1 MSIQAEMHMRQTP
14 ERTLL
19 TGVVSVLL
27 VGAGAWATLDRLHA
41 ATAPAASQTA
51 PSPETA
57 VPSSYRAVL
66 DRYCVTCH
74 NDRLGTANLTL
85 DAADFGHVGDDTEVW
100 EKVIQKLRS
109 GTMPP
114 AGRPRPEPATYEA
127 FAAWL
132 ETTIDEAAAAAPRPG
147 RPTARRLNRT
157 EYTNVIRDLLALEI
171 DGRALLPADDMAYGF
186 DNNAD
191 MLPVSSALL
200 ERYMSAAAKVSRL
213 AVGDPSIRPSV
224 TTYNVSR
231 LQLQTG
237 QASPDLPFGSRGG
250 VTVPHLF
257 PLDAEYVVTAR
268 LRGRRFREPHQLDI
282 RLDGERIGTFT
293 LGGRRRPASPGAT
306 GRSRPSNEPLEVRL
320 RVPAGSRQVGVTFV
334 EKMVAPEGVG
344 PARLPVSSISYG
356 GVRGAEARVEAID
369 IAGPYAVT
377 GAGDTASR
385 RRIFICEPDDDDDA
399 QEVEACATEI
409 LSALARRA
417 YRRPATEADVQTL
430 LEFYRSGR
438 ADVGTFDA
446 GIQFALERVLLDSR
460 FLVRVERDPVDLP
473 ADTAYQLTD
482 IEMASRLSFFL
493 WSSLPDDELLDVAI
507 RGDLGDPAV
516 LEHQVRRMLADPRAA
531 TLVTNFAAQWLHFRN
546 IRAVAPDVNAFP
558 EFDDDLRKAF
568 QRETEL
574 FIEHQLREDRSV
586 LDLLRADYTFVNERL
601 ARHYGLDGVHGSHF
615 RRVTFGDDRR
625 RGLLGQGSILT
636 VTSYA
641 NRTSPVVRGKWLLE
655 NILGAPPPPPPP
667 DVPPLGESDVNAA
680 RSMRERME
688 QHRENPVCASC
699 HAQMDPI
706 GFALENFDAIG
717 RWREVDEDGELVDAA
732 GALPGGIAFDG
743 PAGLRQMLQTR
754 HEEFVGTLTSK
765 LLTYALGRGVE
776 AYDMPAI
783 RNIMREAEAGDY
795 RWSSIILGIAKSTPF
810 QMRSSGP

>member
-1 MSIQAEMHMRQTP
+1 MRQAT

-19 TGVVSVLL
+19 TGLVSALL
-27 VGAGAWATLDRLHA
+27 IGAGTLVPPARLQA
-41 ATAPAASQTA
+41 AAAPAAQQADTSRGT
-51 PSPETA
+51 S
-57 VPSSYRAVL
+57 VPSDYRVVL

-74 NDRLGTANLTL
+74 NDRLRTANLSL
-85 DAADFGHVGDDTEVW
+85 DANDFDRVGHNTESW

-114 AGRPRPEPATYEA
+114 AGRPRPEPETYEA
-127 FAAWL
+127 FASWL
-132 ETTIDEAAAAAPRPG
+132 ETTIDDAAAATPKPG

-157 EYTNVIRDLLALEI
+157 EYTNVVRDLLALEI

-213 AVGDPSIRPSV
+213 AVGDPAIRPSV

-231 LQLQTG
+231 LRLQDSR
-237 QASPDLPFGSRGG
+237 ASPDLPFGSRGG
-250 VTVPHLF
+250 VTVPHFF

-282 RLDGERIGTFT
+282 RLDGGRIGTFT
-293 LGGRRRPASPGAT
+293 LGGRRRPAPDAT
-306 GRSRPSNEPLEVRL
+306 RRSRPPDAPLEVRV
-320 RVPAGSRQVGVTFV
+320 RVLAGSRQVGVTFV

-344 PARLPVSSISYG
+344 PARLPVSSISFG
-356 GVRGAEARVEAID
+356 GVRGAEARVVAID
-369 IAGPYAVT
+369 IAGPYDAT

-385 RRIFICEPDDDDDA
+385 RRIFVCRPADDSETA
-399 QEVEACATEI
+399 GETCATEI
-409 LSALARRA
+409 LSTLARRA
-417 YRRPATEADVQTL
+417 YRRPVAGAEIETL
-430 LEFYRSGR
+430 LRFYRDGR
-438 ADVGTFDA
+438 AEGGTFDA
-446 GIQFALERVLLDSR
+446 GIQFALERILLDAS
-460 FLVRVERDPVDLP
+460 FLVRVERDPVDVAP
-473 ADTAYQLTD
+473 DTAYRLTD
-482 IEMASRLSFFL
+482 IETASRLSFFL
-493 WSSLPDDELLDVAI
+493 WSSLPDDELLDLAT
-507 RGDLGDPAV
+507 RGALGDPAV
-516 LEHQVRRMLADPRAA
+516 LEQQVRRMLADPRAS
-531 TLVTNFAAQWLHFRN
+531 TLVTSFAAQWLHFRN
-546 IRAVAPDVNAFP
+546 LRAVAPDVNAFP
-558 EFDDDLRKAF
+558 EFDDDLREAF

-574 FIEHQLREDRSV
+574 FIEHQIREDRSV
-586 LDLLRADYTFVNERL
+586 LDLLTADYTFVNERL
-601 ARHYGLDGVHGSHF
+601 ARHYGLPEVYGSHF

-667 DVPPLGESDVNAA
+667 DVPPLEESDVNEA
-680 RSMRERME
+680 RSMRDRME
-688 QHRENPVCASC
+688 QHRASPVCASC
-699 HAQMDPI
+699 HAQMDPL

-717 RWREVDEDGELVDAA
+717 KWRDVDEVGEPVDAA
-732 GALPGGIAFDG
+732 GALPGGMAFDG
-743 PAGLRQMLQTR
+743 PAGLRRMLQAR
-754 HEEFVGTLTSK
+754 SDEFVGNLTSK

-783 RNIMREAEAGDY
+783 RSIMREAEAGEY

-810 QMRSSGP
+810 HMRSSEP

>member
-1 MSIQAEMHMRQTP
+1 MRKAT
-14 ERTLL
+14 ERALL
-19 TGVVSVLL
+19 TGLVSASLI
-27 VGAGAWATLDRLHA
+27 GAGTLVPAARLQA
-41 ATAPAASQTA
+41 AAAPAAEQTDT
-51 PSPETA
+51 SRGTS
-57 VPSSYRAVL
+57 VPSDYRAVL

-74 NDRLGTANLTL
+74 NDRLRTANLSL
-85 DAADFGHVGDDTEVW
+85 DANDFDRVGHDTESW
-100 EKVIQKLRS
+100 EKVIQKLRA

-114 AGRPRPEPATYEA
+114 AGRPRPEPETYGA
-127 FAAWL
+127 FASWL
-132 ETTIDEAAAAAPRPG
+132 ETTIDDAAAATPKPG

-171 DGRALLPADDMAYGF
+171 DGRTLLPADDMAYGF

-213 AVGDPSIRPSV
+213 AVGDPAIRPSV

-231 LQLQTG
+231 LRLQDG
-237 QASPDLPFGSRGG
+237 RASPDLPFGSRGG
-250 VTVPHLF
+250 VTVPHFF

-293 LGGRRRPASPGAT
+293 LGSRRRPAPDT
-306 GRSRPSNEPLEVRL
+306 TRRSRPSDEPLEVRV
-320 RVPAGSRQVGVTFV
+320 RVLAGSRQVGVTFV

-344 PARLPVSSISYG
+344 PARLPVSSISFG
-356 GVRGAEARVEAID
+356 GVRGAEARVVAID
-369 IAGPYAVT
+369 IAGPYDAT

-385 RRIFICEPDDDDDA
+385 RRIFVCRPADDSKTA
-399 QEVEACATEI
+399 GEACATEI
-409 LSALARRA
+409 LSTLARRA
-417 YRRPATEADVQTL
+417 YRRPVAGAEIETL
-430 LEFYRSGR
+430 LRFYRDGR
-438 ADVGTFDA
+438 AEAGTFDA
-446 GIQFALERVLLDSR
+446 GIQFALERILLDAS
-460 FLVRVERDPVDLP
+460 FLVRVERDPVDVAP
-473 ADTAYQLTD
+473 DTAYRLTD
-482 IEMASRLSFFL
+482 IETASRLSFFL
-493 WSSLPDDELLDVAI
+493 WSSLPDDELLDLAT
-507 RGDLGDPAV
+507 RGALGDPAV
-516 LEHQVRRMLADPRAA
+516 LEQQVRRMLADPRAS
-531 TLVTNFAAQWLHFRN
+531 TLVTSFAAQWLHFRN
-546 IRAVAPDVNAFP
+546 LRAVSPDVNAFP
-558 EFDDDLRKAF
+558 EFDDDLREAF

-574 FIEHQLREDRSV
+574 FIEHQIREDRSV
-586 LDLLRADYTFVNERL
+586 LDLLTADYAFVNERL
-601 ARHYGLDGVHGSHF
+601 ATHYGLPEVYGSHF

-667 DVPPLGESDVNAA
+667 DVPPLEESDVNEA
-680 RSMRERME
+680 RSMRDRME
-688 QHRENPVCASC
+688 QHRASPVCASC
-699 HAQMDPI
+699 HAQMDPL

-717 RWREVDEDGELVDAA
+717 KWRDVDEVGEPVDAA
-732 GALPGGIAFDG
+732 GALPGGMAFDG
-743 PAGLRQMLQTR
+743 PAGLRQMLQAR
-754 HEEFVGTLTSK
+754 SDEFVGNLTSK

-783 RNIMREAEAGDY
+783 RSIMREAEAGEY

-810 QMRSSGP
+810 HMRSSEP